1 MRRIAVPAVG
11 IALLGLVWAG
21 PASTQEAA
29 ERPVHDE
36 QGAAM
41 SGLQEQAL
49 AAMEALREEI
59 ATLTALRNAQ
69 ASLLSWNRGTPW
81 NSGTLPHLENMNTGA
96 PQRTLSAALCNDPA
110 IGAWCPLLPATFG
123 TGKRPGTGELPGHPA
138 TENEHDGD

>member
-1 MRRIAVPAVG
+1 MRCIAVPAITV
-11 IALLGLVWAG
+11 ALLGLVWAG

-29 ERPVHDE
+29 ERLVHDQ
-36 QGAAM
+36 QGAAVP
-41 SGLQEQAL
+41 GLQEQAL
-49 AAMEALREEI
+49 AAMETLREEV
-59 ATLTALRNAQ
+59 ATLAALRDAQ
-69 ASLLSWNRGTPW
+69 AALLSWNRGTPR

-96 PQRTLSAALCNDPA
+96 PQRTLSAALCDDPA